1 MSRTSIVIFIISI
14 NLLVKDSFFAQN
26 ADNAGQT
33 QLLPFDWKTFNDLDR
48 LPDLTWNNNN
58 NCIIGKSIGTVSS
71 LLFLDALHNLASNI
85 HLISYLADERITKLA
100 QNADPK
106 KNQEEI
112 STLSKPVVN
121 VSFGSEQNLNIKYV
135 FDYYEIADKE
145 NVSTSVYTGAC
156 EISTK
161 LPDWSVLDFIN
172 ETDENFI
179 RAVTLSHQNTEH
191 TIINQNN
198 DAGVY
203 DPYQLLQLNNWLIKS
218 LMESEIAI
226 NLNKKALELAK
237 QNATG
242 QEIII
247 TDYTL
252 ELFYDK
258 KKVQDLITD
267 ELQKKYSNLDVE
279 IIDNIV
285 TEEIEYFIKNQ

>member
-1 MSRTSIVIFIISI
+1 MSRTLILIFILSTI
-14 NLLVKDSFFAQN
+14 LTAQDSFFAQN
-26 ADNAGQT
+26 SDYAGQT

-85 HLISYLADERITKLA
+85 HSISHLADERITKLA

-106 KNQEEI
+106 KNQAEI
-112 STLSKPVVN
+112 STISETVIN
-121 VSFGSEQNLNIKYV
+121 VSFGSEQNLNLKAV
-135 FDYYEIADKE
+135 FDVYY
-145 NVSTSVYTGAC
+145 TSVNENDLMFVSNGLC
-156 EISTK
+156 KISTK
-161 LPDWSVLDFIN
+161 LPDWSVSHFVN

-179 RAVTLSHQNTEH
+179 RAVTLSYQNTEH

-198 DAGVY
+198 GVGVY

-237 QNATG
+237 KNATG

-279 IIDNIV
+279 IIDNV
-285 TEEIEYFIKNQ
+285 VNEEIENFIKNQ

>member
-1 MSRTSIVIFIISI
+1 MSRTLILIFILSTI
-14 NLLVKDSFFAQN
+14 LTAQDSFFAQN
-26 ADNAGQT
+26 SDYAGQT
-33 QLLPFDWKTFNDLDR
+33 QLLPFDSKTFNDLDR

-58 NCIIGKSIGTVSS
+58 NCIIGKSIGTVSY
-71 LLFLDALHNLASNI
+71 LLFLNALSNLSSNI
-85 HLISYLADERITKLA
+85 HLISSIADERITKLT
-100 QNADPK
+100 QNADAN
-106 KNQEEI
+106 KNQKGI
-112 STLSKPVVN
+112 STVSTFVVN
-121 VSFGSEQNLNIKYV
+121 VHFGSDQNLNIKDVSDFY
-135 FDYYEIADKE
+135 ITSINE
-145 NVSTSVYTGAC
+145 NVSMSVYNRLC
-156 EISTK
+156 KISTK
-161 LPDWSVLDFIN
+161 LPDWSVSHFVN

-179 RAVTLSHQNTEH
+179 RAVTLSYQNTEH
-191 TIINQNN
+191 TIINENN
-198 DAGVY
+198 GVGVY

-237 QNATG
+237 KNATG

-285 TEEIEYFIKNQ
+285 NEEIEYFIKNQ